1 VPGFYECPGLRTY
14 QQTHADSSLSLFK
27 QSEFHFFIN
36 LPEILFKCYKMLDK
50 LILIGKSITNIEFW
64 SDNGLKP
71 ASFTVIKAT
80 VNKILLQNVTIE
92 P

>member
-1 VPGFYECPGLRTY
+1 
-14 QQTHADSSLSLFK
+14 
-27 QSEFHFFIN
+27 
-36 LPEILFKCYKMLDK
+36 MLDK
-50 LILIGKSITNIEFW
+50 LILIVKSITNIEFW